1 MRKHGCIRF
10 VAYLIYCIF
19 SELKKLILT
28 NLLHVR
34 SVIWG
39 KSFKMNF
46 PDFFY
51 LNLSNHLPMLYYK
64 SLTSVYLP
72 GDIADLSFVR
82 QLYARG
88 CPFQKCNIIN
98 YFLTFYVQLCPFI
111 LLFSP
116 FF

>member
-10 VAYLIYCIF
+10 VAYLVYCII

-28 NLLHVR
+28 NLLHIR
-34 SVIWG
+34 SVIWR

-51 LNLSNHLPMLYYK
+51 LNLSNHLPILCYK

-72 GDIADLSFVR
+72 GDITDLSFVR
-82 QLYARG
+82 QSYARE